1 MDLLPRATGS
11 CLNTANWTQ
20 YPLIKCSL
28 SLLSHSGT
36 LRAPFG
42 ACRRLRS
49 DGYLEVIHAD
59 DERLVVVVS
68 PASPRSCRAEP
79 RKQTEQSRRAWEF
92 SRSQAQ
98 ENERQKKR
106 GLRDSVTTV

>member
-28 SLLSHSGT
+28 SLLSRSGT

-59 DERLVVVVS
+59 DER
-68 PASPRSCRAEP
+68 ASRSGIP
-79 RKQTEQSRRAWEF
+79 GQTERSRRAWEF

>member
-1 MDLLPRATGS
+1 MDLLPKATGS

-20 YPLIKCSL
+20 YPVIKCSL

-49 DGYLEVIHAD
+49 DDGQIGTIAFPPLKPVT
-59 DERLVVVVS
+59 RL
-68 PASPRSCRAEP
+68 AE
-79 RKQTEQSRRAWEF
+79 AVW
-92 SRSQAQ
+92 
-98 ENERQKKR
+98 N
-106 GLRDSVTTV
+106 